1 MLPRAPFPDPTAM
14 GTARGAPSSPCR
26 LPLLSVLLL
35 PLLGGE
41 SRRAGEPREPRG
53 PKRAP
58 GRWAGAGQT
67 PCVGQGLAGV
77 AGRGPGRREVAKP
90 PRTRPGPLSPR
101 SREDAS
107 LASPEFSRPEP
118 RVCSGTAGSCRL
130 PGLQCLVS
138 LRERNDYLPVRGC
151 SAVVGGGGGGVSLA
165 G

>member
-1 MLPRAPFPDPTAM
+1 MHVTPGFALARSEERRVGKESRAPFPDPTAM

-67 PCVGQGLAGV
+67 PFVGQGLAGV
-77 AGRGPGRREVAKP
+77 GGRGPGRREALYVLFLGG
-90 PRTRPGPLSPR
+90 T
-101 SREDAS
+101 E
-107 LASPEFSRPEP
+107 ASPVHPVSR
-118 RVCSGTAGSCRL
+118 VLGH
-130 PGLQCLVS
+130 
-138 LRERNDYLPVRGC
+138 NY
-151 SAVVGGGGGGVSLA
+151 
-165 G
+165 